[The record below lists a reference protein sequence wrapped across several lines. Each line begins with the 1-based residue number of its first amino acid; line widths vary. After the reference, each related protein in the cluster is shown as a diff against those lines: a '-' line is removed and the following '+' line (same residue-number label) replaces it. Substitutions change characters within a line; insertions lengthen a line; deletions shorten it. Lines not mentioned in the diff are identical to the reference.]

1 MITLENLGVYLPQG
15 FLFKGVNLQINR
27 GERIGLVGKN
37 GAGKSTLLKILSNK
51 QQPSEGKIHLSK
63 GITLGFL
70 TQDIVINSTESVY
83 EFLNKSNGKINE
95 IRTRLEEIND
105 QLIARTDYESDS
117 YMSLLDELSELNH
130 AYGLFDGHTWEER
143 IVTTLKGLGFQD
155 AELDRSLNS
164 FSGGWKMR
172 AELARILVNQ
182 PDILLLDE
190 PTNHLDIISISWLE
204 TYLQKFEGIVILIS
218 HDRLFLDNVTKR
230 TLEISLGKIL
240 DFPYNYS
247 KYKALREED
256 LDRLEQAK
264 KQQDKD
270 IKQTEMLI
278 DKFRAKSSKAAFA
291 QSLMKKLER
300 TERIEIEKD
309 PTSRMRLTFPLS
321 IQPGKWVLELEQM
334 GKTYGEKLIFKN
346 INITVGRG
354 EKIAFLGANGVGK
367 STLLKRII
375 KEIEG
380 DGTVKYGHNVN
391 IAYFAQNQ
399 AEDLDTELTV
409 FETVDNIAVG
419 DIRKDLRTILGTFL
433 FTGEDVNKKVKVLS
447 GGERTRLALCQLL
460 LSPSNFLILDEP
472 TNHLDIASKEVL
484 KQALINYEGTFIIVS
499 HDREFLD
506 GLTNRIWEIYNQT
519 LKIHHYTVQEFLKKK
534 TEEQKEFNQSEKLVK
549 TLSVHREEKPAPQ
562 NTNANEKEIKR
573 IEKEISELEL
583 RIEEMNVILAELD
596 YSDEMKATSTL
607 SEYEQLKSSLDEK
620 IAVWENLIG

>member
-1 MITLENLGVYLPQG
+1 
-15 FLFKGVNLQINR
+15 LQINR
-27 GERIGLVGKN
+27 GERVGLVGKN
-37 GAGKSTLLKILSNK
+37 GAGKSTLLKILSGK
-51 QQPSEGKIHLSK
+51 QQASEGKIHLSK
-63 GITLGFL
+63 GTNIGFL
-70 TQDIVINSTESVY
+70 TQDIVIDSTKSVY
-83 EFLNKSNGKINE
+83 EFLNQSNEKINE
-95 IRTRLEEIND
+95 IRTRLDEINH
-105 QLIARTDYESDS
+105 QLVVRTDYESDS

-130 AYGLFDGHTWEER
+130 AFGLFEGHTWEER
-143 IVTTLKGLGFQD
+143 IVTTLKGLGFQEE
-155 AELDRSLNS
+155 ELDRSLNS

-321 IQPGKWVLELEQM
+321 VQPGKWVLELEQM

-367 STLLKRII
+367 STLLKRVMN
-375 KEIEG
+375 EIEG

-409 FETVDNIAVG
+409 FETVDNIAIG

-534 TEEQKEFNQSEKLVK
+534 AEEQKELNQSEKAVK
-549 TLSVHREEKPAPQ
+549 AAPVLKEEKPIIQP
-562 NTNANEKEIKR
+562 TNSNEKEIKR
-573 IEKEISELEL
+573 IEKEISELESK
-583 RIEEMNVILAELD
+583 IDEMNVILAELD
-596 YSDEMKATSTL
+596 YSDESKANSIL
-607 SEYEQLKSSLDEK
+607 SEYELLKSNLDEK
-620 IAVWENLIG
+620 MAVWENLVG

>member
-1 MITLENLGVYLPQG
+1 
-15 FLFKGVNLQINR
+15 
-27 GERIGLVGKN
+27 
-37 GAGKSTLLKILSNK
+37 
-51 QQPSEGKIHLSK
+51 
-63 GITLGFL
+63 
-70 TQDIVINSTESVY
+70 
-83 EFLNKSNGKINE
+83 
-95 IRTRLEEIND
+95 
-105 QLIARTDYESDS
+105 
-117 YMSLLDELSELNH
+117 MSLLDELSELNH
-130 AYGLFDGHTWEER
+130 AYSLFDGHTWEER
-143 IVTTLKGLGFQD
+143 IVTTLKGLGFQEED
-155 AELDRSLNS
+155 LDKSLNS

-182 PDILLLDE
+182 PDVLLLDE

-204 TYLQKFEGIVILIS
+204 SYLQKYEGIVILIS

-247 KYKALREED
+247 KYKALREDD

-264 KQQDKD
+264 KQQDKE

-278 DKFRAKSSKAAFA
+278 DKFRAKSSKASFA
-291 QSLMKKLER
+291 QSLMKKLEK

-321 IQPGKWVLELEQM
+321 VQPGKWVLELDQM
-334 GKTYGEKLIFKN
+334 GKTYGEKLIFKD

-367 STLLKRII
+367 STLLKRIMN
-375 KEIEG
+375 EVEG
-380 DGTVKYGHNVN
+380 DGLVKYGYNVN

-399 AEDLDTELTV
+399 AEELDTELSV
-409 FETVDNIAVG
+409 YDTVDAIAVG
-419 DIRKDLRTILGTFL
+419 EIRKDLRTILGTFL

-506 GLTNRIWEIYNQT
+506 GLTNRIWEIYNKT
-519 LKIHHYTVQEFLKKK
+519 LKIHHYSVQEFLKKK
-534 TEEQKEFNQSEKLVK
+534 AEEQREMSQSGKGSKVIVSPKEVVK
-549 TLSVHREEKPAPQ
+549 EVPKPVTPS
-562 NTNANEKEIKR
+562 NEKEIKR
-573 IEKEISELEL
+573 IEKEISDLEA
-583 RIEEMNVILAELD
+583 RIEEMNLVLADIDYTDESKAQKVLNEYDDLKNQLD
-596 YSDEMKATSTL
+596 AKVLFWERL
-607 SEYEQLKSSLDEK
+607 LD
-620 IAVWENLIG
+620 